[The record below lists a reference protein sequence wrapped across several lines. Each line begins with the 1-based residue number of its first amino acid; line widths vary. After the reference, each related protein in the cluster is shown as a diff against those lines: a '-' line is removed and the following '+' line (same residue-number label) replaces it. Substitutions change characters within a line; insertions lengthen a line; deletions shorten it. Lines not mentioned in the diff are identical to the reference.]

1 MTDPASSLPP
11 GANAE
16 DEGQRAGAAVK
27 PSGQSAKQLK
37 DVDALRAKTEAE
49 TKEGAEI
56 AFSKAANV
64 GGDRHNSSRRV
75 TPLAPVNGFY
85 DQRHVCETASAAALK
100 FESELE
106 RLFLGSEDDAE
117 LERERGYGRVPR
129 VTLAMKGLTDNHC
142 REIAKHLKSKDPP
155 CKVEQLWLN
164 DNPGITAEGAK
175 ALAGALKENS
185 SLKELYLHYTS
196 IGSDGFKQ
204 LLEGCAKNSTLKK
217 LECGKCGIDEK
228 ALDAIDAFCRARSSE
243 KTLQHIGL
251 FGNADA
257 LDDDL
262 PTIATQLR
270 G

>member
-1 MTDPASSLPP
+1 M
-11 GANAE
+11 
-16 DEGQRAGAAVK
+16 
-27 PSGQSAKQLK
+27 
-37 DVDALRAKTEAE
+37 
-49 TKEGAEI
+49 
-56 AFSKAANV
+56 
-64 GGDRHNSSRRV
+64 
-75 TPLAPVNGFY
+75 
-85 DQRHVCETASAAALK
+85 
-100 FESELE
+100 
-106 RLFLGSEDDAE
+106 
-117 LERERGYGRVPR
+117 VPR

-228 ALDAIDAFCRARSSE
+228 AFDAIDAFCRARSSE